1 MDYRV
6 KLVVWHLQVELT
18 WNGVEVPQIAP
29 LGPLLCSINPY
40 PISQIRSK
48 LSLELMSTKPCS
60 QTDHQHHPV
69 CVDPF
74 LNHNS
79 RQKVFYLISSLVN
92 GELADEA
99 PDDAEAFRVVLPGEV
114 PCRTHLKE

>member
-1 MDYRV
+1 MDYRL

-29 LGPLLCSINPY
+29 LLCPINPY
-40 PISQIRSK
+40 PISQIRSR
-48 LSLELMSTKPCS
+48 LSLELMPTGPTTSIT
-60 QTDHQHHPV
+60 V

-74 LNHNS
+74 PNHNS
-79 RQKVFYLISSLVN
+79 KQKVFYLISSLVN

-114 PCRTHLKE
+114 PCRTHLEE